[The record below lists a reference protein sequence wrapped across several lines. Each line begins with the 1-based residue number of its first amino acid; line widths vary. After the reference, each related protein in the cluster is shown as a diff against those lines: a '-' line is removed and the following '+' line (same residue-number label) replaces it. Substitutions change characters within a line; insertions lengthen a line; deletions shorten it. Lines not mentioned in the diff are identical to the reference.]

1 MAFGDKLDNTMLFI
15 AVPKCILGPVR
26 RNQRTVKR

>member
-15 AVPKCILGPVR
+15 AVPKCNLGPVP
-26 RNQRTVKR
+26 RNQ